1 MRTPGLL
8 PVFVL
13 PFVPCAIGCS
23 SSGAAETGGSS
34 SLEGGAPGGPDSAGT
49 GEDSGAESAAASDAA
64 DAASMAAPDFGPN
77 VFVFDPSMPMA
88 TIQNRLDS
96 VFAQQAQSQF
106 GAGRYAFLFKAGQ
119 YNLDVRVGYYTQV
132 LGLGASPDDV
142 TIVGAVR
149 SNAALAG
156 GNATLNFWRSAE
168 NLAVKP
174 AGGSSGSSTNV
185 WAVSQGADLRRV
197 HVEGSL
203 SLSDGG
209 NSSGGFMADSKVD
222 GTVTS
227 GSQQQWFS
235 RNTEWGGWTGGVWNM
250 VFVGTALPPVGTWP
264 VSPYTVVDKTPVIQE
279 KPYLTFDPA
288 TGYAVVVP
296 GARTNSQG
304 TSWSAGAPST
314 ARSLP
319 ISLFYVAHPDVDTAA
334 SMTAALNRGQHLLLT
349 PGVYHLEQPIQV
361 VQPDAIVLGLG
372 LPTLVPDT
380 AAPAMI
386 LGDVDGIRVGGLIL
400 DAGTSD
406 SGTLLQVGDPAS
418 SADHSLDPISLYDV
432 FCRVGGATAG
442 TVSTC
447 VTIHSSQVVGDNL
460 WLWRADHGAGVG
472 WTQNRAKNGLVV
484 GGSAVTMYGLA
495 VEHFQETQ
503 TMWNGDSGRVYFY
516 QSEMPY
522 DVPSQASWQNAGA
535 NGFAS
540 YAVGSAVA
548 NHEASG
554 LGVYCAFRSPV
565 VADDAVEA
573 PAVPGVSIHHV
584 VTVWLAG
591 AAGSAITHVMNGAG
605 GAASQ
610 GTRLAT
616 IN

>member
-1 MRTPGLL
+1 M
-8 PVFVL
+8 
-13 PFVPCAIGCS
+13 A
-23 SSGAAETGGSS
+23 
-34 SLEGGAPGGPDSAGT
+34 GGPDSAGS
-49 GEDSGAESAAASDAA
+49 GEESAADSAAASDAA

-77 VFVFDPSMPMA
+77 VLIFDPSMPMA
-88 TIQNRLDS
+88 AIQSRLDS
-96 VFAQQAQSQF
+96 VFAQQVQSQF
-106 GAGRYAFLFKAGQ
+106 GGVRYAFLFKPGQ
-119 YNLDVRVGYYTQV
+119 YNVDVRVGYYTQV

-142 TIVGAVR
+142 TIVGSVR
-149 SNAALAG
+149 SNAALGG
-156 GNATLNFWRSAE
+156 GNATLNFWRSCE
-168 NLAVKP
+168 NLAIKP
-174 AGGSSGSSTNV
+174 APGLSANV

-197 HVEGSL
+197 HVEGAL

-209 NSSGGFMADSKVD
+209 NSSGGFMADCKID

-235 RNTEWGGWTGGVWNM
+235 RNTEWGDWTGGVWNM
-250 VFVGTALPPVGTWP
+250 VFVGTPSPPTGTWP
-264 VSPYTVVDKTPVIQE
+264 VSPYTVVDRTPVIQE

-288 TGYAVVVP
+288 GGYAVVVP
-296 GARTNSQG
+296 GARTDSQG
-304 TSWSAGAPST
+304 TSWSAGAQAAAST
-314 ARSLP
+314 LP
-319 ISLFYVAHPDVDTAA
+319 IGRFYVAHPGIDTAA

-349 PGVYHLEQPIQV
+349 PGVYHLEQTIQV
-361 VQPDAIVLGLG
+361 TQPDAIVLGLG

-380 AAPAMI
+380 AVPAMV
-386 LGDVDGIRVGGLIL
+386 LGDADGIRVGGLIL

-418 SADHSLDPISLYDV
+418 SADHSLDPISLYDM
-432 FCRVGGATAG
+432 FCRVGGATPG
-442 TVSTC
+442 TVSSC
-447 VTIHSSQVVGDNL
+447 VTIHSRNVVGDNL

-472 WTQNRAKNGLVV
+472 WTQNQAKNGLVV
-484 GGSAVTMYGLA
+484 DGSAVTMYGLA

-503 TMWNGDSGRVYFY
+503 TMWNGNSGRVYFY

-540 YAVGSAVA
+540 YGVGNAVA
-548 NHEASG
+548 THEASG

-584 VTVWLAG
+584 VTVWLDG
-591 AAGSAITHVMNGAG
+591 AAGSAIAHVMNGAG
-605 GAASQ
+605 GTVSQAS
-610 GTRLAT
+610 RLAT
-616 IN
+616 LN